1 MDKLTHY
8 NLVSFTKISCR
19 MKTRQRSTSLFCK
32 NPMLTNSCFA
42 NMATLLLKNKRGVWY
57 HISHLWYLDIDLIT
71 ADFHLKTLN
80 YYSCHCND
88 KKNKNKTDTQYW
100 LVFLAPF
107 AVSCAC

>member
-80 YYSCHCND
+80 YYSCHYND
-88 KKNKNKTDTQYW
+88 KKTKTKQTHSIGCFFWPPSQ
-100 LVFLAPF
+100 
-107 AVSCAC
+107 CRAC